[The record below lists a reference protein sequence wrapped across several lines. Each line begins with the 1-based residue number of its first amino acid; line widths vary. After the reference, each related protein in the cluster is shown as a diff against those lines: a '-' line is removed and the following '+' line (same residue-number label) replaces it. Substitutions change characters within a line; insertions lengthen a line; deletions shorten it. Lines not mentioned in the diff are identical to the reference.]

1 MILSS
6 LPPMLVSF
14 PPPPF
19 FKFTRGK
26 PFNINMLT
34 SLLIIPVLGV
44 IALSPMQDGSAADNS
59 RMKKIAL
66 FVTLL
71 NFVVSL
77 VM

>member
-1 MILSS
+1 
-6 LPPMLVSF
+6 
-14 PPPPF
+14 
-19 FKFTRGK
+19 
-26 PFNINMLT
+26 MLT

-44 IALSPMQDGSAADNS
+44 LALSPMQAADNS